1 MIFRLELA
9 FVYRIMKSI
18 YIYNDT
24 KNQNSTEISFLKA
37 KQIQEITEESF
48 LDLFK
53 DDILL
58 KKSDFED
65 YCSKIQKIFKDSRE
79 KLVDL
84 KKKQEQEAEDIK
96 KLKENLD
103 IISNYDNIFLK
114 KEDDLDKKIL
124 SIEQKL
130 LKREKRATFSNN
142 DESLLTS
149 EVIFHEKLEDLYS
162 KNVRE
167 PTSVYRTIKGAGIP
181 NVKYS
186 PMSHK
191 PNGYNHI

>member
-1 MIFRLELA
+1 
-9 FVYRIMKSI
+9 MKSI

-181 NVKYS
+181 NAKYS